1 MQPIRVA
8 APAKLNLYL
17 HVLGRRDDGYHLLD
31 SLVTFASIHDT
42 VTAAPAESL
51 SLLIDG
57 PFCGPLSDG
66 SDNLVIRAAMMLAD
80 ALKRS
85 PDVRLTLTKRLP
97 IASGIG
103 GGSSDAAATL
113 RALARLWNVAT
124 HDPLLTRVAAKLGAD
139 VPVCLG
145 GVSAYLGGIGELAE
159 PAPPL
164 PVVGLVLA
172 NPRIP
177 LSTPAVFSARRGPF
191 GIEDRLLPPPA
202 DAFQLA
208 ASLTIRSNEL
218 SDAATKQVPE
228 IGTILT
234 ALRASDGALLSRMSG
249 SGATCFAIFTDE
261 ARAERAA
268 KLIQSAH
275 PGWWVEAGRL
285 VNRVTDLDAN
295 A

>member
-1 MQPIRVA
+1 MSSIRVA

-31 SLVTFASIHDT
+31 SLVAFASVFDT
-42 VTAAPAESL
+42 VTAAPSDGL

-57 PFCGPLSDG
+57 PFCGPLSDD
-66 SDNLVIRAAMMLAD
+66 SDNLVIRAALTLAD
-80 ALKRS
+80 ALGRS

-113 RALARLWNVAT
+113 RALASIWQLAPA
-124 HDPLLTRVAAKLGAD
+124 DPLLLRVAAKLGAD
-139 VPVCLG
+139 VPVCLHG
-145 GVSAYLGGIGELAE
+145 ISAYMGDIGDRMS
-159 PAPPL
+159 PAPAL
-164 PVVGLVLA
+164 PPVGLVLA

-177 LSTPAVFSARRGPF
+177 LSTPAVFSARRGRF
-191 GIEDRLLPPPA
+191 GIEDRLYPA
-202 DAFQLA
+202 PEDAFQLA
-208 ASLTIRSNEL
+208 AALTLRSNEL

-249 SGATCFAIFTDE
+249 SGATCFAIYTDQD
-261 ARAERAA
+261 RAERAA
-268 KLIQSAH
+268 KVLQAAH

-285 VNRVTDLDAN
+285 VNDVRELDGA
-295 A
+295 